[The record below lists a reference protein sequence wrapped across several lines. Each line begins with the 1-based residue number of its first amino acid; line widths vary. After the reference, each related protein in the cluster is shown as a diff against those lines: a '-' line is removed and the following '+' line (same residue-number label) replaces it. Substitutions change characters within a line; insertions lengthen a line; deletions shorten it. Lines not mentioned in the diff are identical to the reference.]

1 MTRRHA
7 LPLLDT
13 LLAVLRAEQQ
23 ALVSGTADELPALA
37 DSKAQALDQ
46 LNHALRAASLGERR
60 ALTQAAATA
69 QRLNDIN
76 AALVAIRMAANRARL
91 DTLMSLTGQA
101 GSTALY
107 GVRGEL
113 PAFAAPVRA
122 SACA

>member
-46 LNHALRAASLGERR
+46 LNHALRVASPDERR
-60 ALTQAAATA
+60 ALTQAAASA
-69 QRLNDIN
+69 QRLNDTN
-76 AALVAIRMAANRARL
+76 AALVAIRMGANRARL
-91 DTLMSLTGQA
+91 ETLLSLTGQA
-101 GSTALY
+101 GGTALY

-113 PAFAAPVRA
+113 PAYAAAARA
-122 SACA
+122 SARA

>member
-1 MTRRHA
+1 MSRRHT
-7 LPLLDT
+7 LPLLDS
-13 LLAVLRAEQQ
+13 LLTVLRAEQQ
-23 ALVSGTADELPALA
+23 ALVNGAAEALPALA

-46 LNHALRAASLGERR
+46 LNHALRAASPGERR
-60 ALTQAAATA
+60 ALAQAAATA
-69 QRLNDIN
+69 QRLNDTN

-91 DTLMSLTGQA
+91 DTLLSLTGQV

-122 SACA
+122 NACA